1 MAAGRPGADRGS
13 SAVELVILTPMLL
26 AGAFLIFLI
35 YPAVRVMLGF

>member
-1 MAAGRPGADRGS
+1 M
-13 SAVELVILTPMLL
+13 LVAQMLL